1 MDAKILPFPLTA
13 SAKQPLAHFIRIG
26 EAHKKLADL
35 HASGRLPAKRIVV
48 DASRLRH
55 QKELIEALRE
65 NGAEIVLDTEAAE
78 LAALSKFS
86 GHARHAPWASAGQG
100 RPLGPEHFKDD
111 AESDVIGQIARF
123 AVAFRVDAV
132 LAPTHFLGDPAFPD
146 WSVVDRHACT
156 LLRCASRSQWRRQD
170 HSYRNNLLT
179 RHEDRWRSRDIRT
192 QHRS

>member
-146 WSVVDRHACT
+146 WSVIDRHACT
-156 LLRCASRSQWRRQD
+156 LLRTALDR
-170 HSYRNNLLT
+170 YRNL
-179 RHEDRWRSRDIRT
+179 RHDHYQRSITVHFVGRERRRDPGG
-192 QHRS
+192 